1 LRDSIRFEMGDKLS
15 LSASCCMRVCVL
27 LYCRALSVDIE
38 DRAMDKKPTKK
49 TIRSFLPR
57 SRHQVGSMFSFC
69 VSAKRKRDFLLYRRR
84 MVTQLEKK
92 MDSRGIEP
100 RTTPRIEF
108 EALCASEM
116 LREYYTT
123 KPRARD

>member
-1 LRDSIRFEMGDKLS
+1 
-15 LSASCCMRVCVL
+15 
-27 LYCRALSVDIE
+27 
-38 DRAMDKKPTKK
+38 
-49 TIRSFLPR
+49 
-57 SRHQVGSMFSFC
+57 MFSFC
-69 VSAKRKRDFLLYRRR
+69 VLAKRKRNLLLYRRR
-84 MVTQLEKK
+84 MENTIRKN

-108 EALCASEM
+108 EALGASEM